1 MFMVSALPVLVA
13 GCGAMFAG
21 SLTRAANMIWRCLRV
36 PTHFPLHSHENCMM

>member
-21 SLTRAANMIWRCLRV
+21 SNQGCQYDMAM
-36 PTHFPLHSHENCMM
+36 P